1 LKNSE
6 TIKITA
12 PLPSAILKALEDAQE
27 DEQRFENL
35 EDLAL
40 FIAQRAWECVEER
53 ILEW

>member
-1 LKNSE
+1 MKNYES
-6 TIKITA
+6 IKITA
-12 PLPSAILKALEDAQE
+12 PLPKAILMALEDAQE
-27 DEQRFENL
+27 DEQHFENL

>member
-1 LKNSE
+1 LKKSE

-27 DEQRFENL
+27 DEQHIDNL

-40 FIAQRAWECVEER
+40 FIAQRAWECVEQR